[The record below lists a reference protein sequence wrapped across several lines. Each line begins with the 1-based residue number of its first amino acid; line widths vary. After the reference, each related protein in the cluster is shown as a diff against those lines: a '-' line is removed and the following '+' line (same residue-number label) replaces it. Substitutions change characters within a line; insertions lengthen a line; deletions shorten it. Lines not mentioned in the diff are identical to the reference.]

1 MNLQRSFRLSLAGAI
16 ALAFCGM
23 AAFAAAQTLS
33 PRTSRQV
40 PPTPPP
46 RATPQNSPQ
55 PSTIGQ
61 FYQGTESSATYPL
74 PDSHG
79 GTLTV
84 HAGMPEHVR
93 DYGPPPSFKSLDANH
108 DGRIS
113 ESEAQ
118 AYPPLDSD
126 FLYASGGGKSISH
139 AQYQRWVSTQH

>member
-1 MNLQRSFRLSLAGAI
+1 MKPHRPIRLTLATVI
-16 ALAFCGM
+16 ALAMYGT
-23 AAFAAAQTLS
+23 AAIATAQAAS
-33 PRTSRQV
+33 PQASQQV
-40 PPTPPP
+40 PPPATTPMQQ
-46 RATPQNSPQ
+46 TPSA
-55 PSTIGQ
+55 Q

-84 HAGMPEHVR
+84 HAGMPRHER
-93 DYGPPPSFKSLDANH
+93 NYGPPPAFQSLDANH

-126 FLYASGGGKSISH
+126 FLFASGGGKTISK
-139 AQYQRWVSTQH
+139 AQYERWVAGQH